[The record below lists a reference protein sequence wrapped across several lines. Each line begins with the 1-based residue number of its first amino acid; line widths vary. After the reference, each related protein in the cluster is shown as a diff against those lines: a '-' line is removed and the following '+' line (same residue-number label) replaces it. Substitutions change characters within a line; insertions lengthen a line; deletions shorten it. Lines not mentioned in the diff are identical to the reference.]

1 MPSGAGTE
9 HLVQPGEQGW
19 LVEWLFDEVHTVV
32 EDSLGAE
39 QALGVAR
46 HEEHPDAG
54 PVGPDLVG
62 ELLAWRPRAAH
73 RRPRQAEWSHRSRA
87 RARRACPPC
96 RQPGRWRA
104 GSR

>member
-46 HEEHPDAG
+46 PEEHPDAG
-54 PVGPDLVG
+54 PVGPALVG
-62 ELLAWRPRAAH
+62 ELLALHMWHDDVGEQRVDRALVVTQELQRLTAVGGRPQLMA
-73 RRPRQAEWSHRSRA
+73 
-87 RARRACPPC
+87 
-96 RQPGRWRA
+96 
-104 GSR
+104 